1 VVAGESGCGGEEA
14 NDDDDNGGD
23 EDENDGDEDDDDC
36 DEDDDDRRED
46 KRKCLGD
53 FGEARLATPGLLPV
67 AKAGIHCDNFWYLW
81 ILCNGEDAD
90 TCLAS

>member
-14 NDDDDNGGD
+14 NDDDDDGGD
-23 EDENDGDEDDDDC
+23 EDENDDDDD
-36 DEDDDDRRED
+36 DDGDDDDDNRRED
-46 KRKCLGD
+46 KRKCLGN